1 MNTVALL
8 LLHSTLPTA
17 ELYVMPPFTVLRDE
31 ESVEILRTTRLQ
43 RYEAKVRML
52 SACNHQNE
60 SK

>member
-17 ELYVMPPFTVLRDE
+17 ELNVMPAFTVFLMDE
-31 ESVEILRTTRLQ
+31 ESVVTLARLQ

-52 SACNHQNE
+52 SA
-60 SK
+60 